1 MGKIIAVNISE
12 EKGTPKKNIHSAN
25 LIEDWG
31 VEHDAHAGKW
41 HRQVSLLSYEKIEDF
56 KDRVSKASYDGINKE
71 LARKALVEYLDDVIG
86 RLQKDI
92 IVHRG

>member
-31 VEHDAHAGKW
+31 VEHDAHAGKM
-41 HRQVSLLSYEKIEDF
+41 
-56 KDRVSKASYDGINKE
+56 ASPGQSFI
-71 LARKALVEYLDDVIG
+71 L
-86 RLQKDI
+86 
-92 IVHRG
+92 

>member
-31 VEHDAHAGKW
+31 VEHDAHAGN
-41 HRQVSLLSYEKIEDF
+41 
-56 KDRVSKASYDGINKE
+56 GI
-71 LARKALVEYLDDVIG
+71 ARSVFYLM
-86 RLQKDI
+86 KK
-92 IVHRG
+92 

>member
-31 VEHDAHAGKW
+31 VEHDAHARKMA
-41 HRQVSLLSYEKIEDF
+41 Q
-56 KDRVSKASYDGINKE
+56 
-71 LARKALVEYLDDVIG
+71 ARSVFYRMK
-86 RLQKDI
+86 K
-92 IVHRG
+92 